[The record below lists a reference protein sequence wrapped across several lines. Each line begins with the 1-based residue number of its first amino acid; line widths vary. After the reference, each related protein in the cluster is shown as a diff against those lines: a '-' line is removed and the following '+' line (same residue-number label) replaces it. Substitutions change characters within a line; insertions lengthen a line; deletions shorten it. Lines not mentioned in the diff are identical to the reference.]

1 MNMSIDSVIS
11 NTVNNILIGDMY
23 LSLKNAEGQEFA
35 QIYPQRLEKIYTHEW
50 TDTYR
55 NEAVD
60 SDNIGDNEEY
70 KDESIAI
77 RPKVYCKFKINGKLT
92 HVMDMEVLAMLC
104 FQNYETST
112 LHFMPYNIQVLQ
124 DMVHEYKFSCGLVDF
139 IERTFPELPTTCVHD
154 YEQMKLTEDTLS
166 GHKRRRDKIQNM

>member
-1 MNMSIDSVIS
+1 MSIDSVIS
-11 NTVNNILIGDMY
+11 NTVNNILIGDIY
-23 LSLKNAEGQEFA
+23 LSVRNAEGQEFVK
-35 QIYPQRLEKIYTHEW
+35 IYPQRLEKIYTHGW

-70 KDESIAI
+70 KDELIAI

-104 FQNYETST
+104 LEINPATST
-112 LHFMPYNIQVLQ
+112 IHFMPYNIHVLQ
-124 DMVHEYKFSCGLVDF
+124 DMEAEYKFSCGLVDF
-139 IERTFPELPTTCVHD
+139 IERAFPELPTTCVHD

-166 GHKRRRDKIQNM
+166 SHKRRRDVVLNM